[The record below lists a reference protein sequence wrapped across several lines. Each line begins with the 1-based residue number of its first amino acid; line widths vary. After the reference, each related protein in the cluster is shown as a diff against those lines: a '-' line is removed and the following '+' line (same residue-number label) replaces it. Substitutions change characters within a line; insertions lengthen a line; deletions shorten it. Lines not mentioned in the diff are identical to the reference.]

1 MLQTF
6 INDVFVKRLIEERRK
21 TIKESD
27 LMDIHTDFGVLIS
40 EKASEEVERQ
50 VQHTIAQGAKLV
62 YGGVRRGAYYMPT
75 VLDNCT
81 KEMDI
86 CRNMEIFGPVF
97 PVFTFRTLDEAI
109 EIAETSDYGLSSGV
123 ITNNLQDAMKVAA
136 SLRTGMVAVNGSGGF
151 RAQELP
157 FGGGKKMSGNSRECM
172 SSVLEEVTQEKSVIF
187 RYAMKKYNENI

>member
-1 MLQTF
+1 M
-6 INDVFVKRLIEERRK
+6 N
-21 TIKESD
+21 
-27 LMDIHTDFGVLIS
+27 TDFGVLIS
-40 EKASEEVERQ
+40 EKAAIEVEHQ
-50 VQHTIAQGAKLV
+50 VQHTIEQGAKLV

-86 CRNMEIFGPVF
+86 CKNMEIFGPVF
-97 PVFTFRTLDEAI
+97 PIFTFKTLEEAI

-123 ITNNLQDAMKVAA
+123 ITSNLQDAMKVAA

-172 SSVLEEVTQEKSVIF
+172 SSVLEEVTQEKSIIF
-187 RYAMKKYNENI
+187 RYAMKKYNEGSH

>member
-1 MLQTF
+1 
-6 INDVFVKRLIEERRK
+6 
-21 TIKESD
+21 
-27 LMDIHTDFGVLIS
+27 MDIHTDFGVLIS